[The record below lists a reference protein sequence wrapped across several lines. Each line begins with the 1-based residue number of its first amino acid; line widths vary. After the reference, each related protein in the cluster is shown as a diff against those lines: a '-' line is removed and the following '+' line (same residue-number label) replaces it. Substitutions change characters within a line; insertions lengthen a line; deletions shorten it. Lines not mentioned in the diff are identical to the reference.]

1 MAFIANRP
9 VRFDRNY
16 QIGEVIP
23 DKEIDPR
30 MVARLISMGRIICVD
45 LPTEGNAETP
55 PDNAGNPTEGESE
68 AEGINA
74 QVDTENSTEDESDGT
89 EGNAETETEDAGET
103 KEFKCAV
110 CGKTFKSQNALASHS
125 RTHKK

>member
-9 VRFDRNY
+9 VRFNRNY

-30 MVARLISMGRIICVD
+30 MVAKLISMGRIICVD
-45 LPTEGNAETP
+45 LPTEGSAETP
-55 PDNAGNPTEGESE
+55 PDNVGSPTEDESE
-68 AEGINA
+68 AEGLNTQA
-74 QVDTENSTEDESDGT
+74 DTENATEDESDGT
-89 EGNAETETEDAGET
+89 EGSAETETKDAEES
-103 KEFKCAV
+103 KEFQCAV
-110 CGKTFKSQNALASHS
+110 CGKTFKSQNALASHF